1 MPDLTLKLPVDSA
14 DELMGGILPMN
25 APQPTAPLLPMS
37 PPGGTPPM
45 LPPMT
50 GAPQPATGAPPDISS
65 GPLPP
70 IPQTSTMGSPAGPP
84 GSADYFANKYSAD
97 LAKPQPGLLGK
108 IGGTALSVLTPGIA
122 AMIPST
128 PLGRIAQQNR
138 DLSQLQ
144 TAQGQER
151 EAQTAA
157 SEAGLRGAQT
167 EHEQAATAALENPEP
182 KATKEPAGTAEEQ
195 GYQEAKQA
203 NPQLTRTAF
212 HAQWEAAGKPAAGA
226 GTAEEQGYQEAKQA
240 NPQLTRTAFHA
251 QWEAAGKPAAG
262 DAKNDARLD
271 RSYQFNST
279 QLEKERAPV
288 EAQMGK
294 IGAAL
299 SNLNLQS
306 PQADALLAPQI
317 LSIAAG
323 GTGSGL
329 RMNEAEISR
338 IVGGSTKWTQLQT
351 ALNKWST
358 DPTHATFTPAQR
370 KQMSDILGGA
380 QAKGTQKQQILEWS
394 ENALIDADDPT
405 AHRQTVAQTRKLL
418 DAVDQ
423 GKTIERNKKT
433 GELRIAAEP
442 TK

>member
-212 HAQWEAAGKPAAGA
+212 HAQWEAAGKPAAG
-226 GTAEEQGYQEAKQA
+226 
-240 NPQLTRTAFHA
+240 
-251 QWEAAGKPAAG
+251 